1 MGEALGCSRKRL
13 EGGVTAG
20 VKQETSTQE
29 IKSAT
34 KTELGTQPECGWPWT
49 ECPLR

>member
-20 VKQETSTQE
+20 VKQET
-29 IKSAT
+29 KAH
-34 KTELGTQPECGWPWT
+34 
-49 ECPLR
+49 RR